1 MTTESTEAKT
11 ENQSPDASVAVQ
23 PVVMCACHP
32 SHCEHGDTCWCEPA
46 VELLDNGD
54 KLIIHNKGH

>member
-1 MTTESTEAKT
+1 MTEAAEKY
-11 ENQSPDASVAVQ
+11 ERSSDPQGRDEV
-23 PVVMCACHP
+23 VVMCACYP

-46 VELLDNGD
+46 VELLDSGD